1 MNSNARELA
10 RLPVPNIDGKIRMKI
25 NVMPNAGPR
34 EVETRW
40 IELSFTEFAKI
51 QNVLDG
57 TV

>member
-10 RLPVPNIDGKIRMKI
+10 RLPVPNIDGMIRMKI
-25 NVMPNAGPR
+25 NVLPNAGPN

-57 TV
+57 TL

>member
-1 MNSNARELA
+1 VTSNARELA
-10 RLPVPNIDGKIRMKI
+10 RLPVPNIDGMIRMKI
-25 NVMPNAGPR
+25 NVMPNAGPH

>member
-1 MNSNARELA
+1 MTSNARELA
-10 RLPVPNIDGKIRMKI
+10 RLPVPNIDGMIRMKI
-25 NVMPNAGPR
+25 NVMPNAGPH

-57 TV
+57 TL